1 MSDNNSQ
8 PKDQQPSAKQS
19 PVKLRCEDLPAYC
32 PTESMGLWNSHPRV
46 YIPLEENSEANCPY
60 CGTQFILVDN

>member
-8 PKDQQPSAKQS
+8 QSEQQPVQ
-19 PVKLRCEDLPAYC
+19 VKREDLPVHC

-46 YIPLEENSEANCPY
+46 YIPLEETPEASCPY
-60 CGTQFILVDN
+60 CGTQFVLVDK